1 MICGLPSTTRLVGR
15 FWLKG
20 LGIFMEFSLAIG
32 GRVLVGELG
41 SSIGLVGSGI
51 EEEFLL
57 FGLGGV
63 LV

>member
-1 MICGLPSTTRLVGR
+1 
-15 FWLKG
+15 
-20 LGIFMEFSLAIG
+20 MEFSLAIG

-41 SSIGLVGSGI
+41 SSNGLVGSGI